1 MRMNALVVSAVM
13 LLALAM
19 PETGFAEIPKS
30 EINIGGIYCGY
41 PFSEIINRFGQPVD
55 KTDRPPKGY
64 TYKFRSGNS
73 VFTVNSM
80 GAGPIF
86 GMHVTQ
92 GRDLLTKAG
101 VGIGSSLAD
110 VKAIYGEPDIRIDN
124 SNNNLIIYNTEI
136 DEESREYFELI
147 FSYDRSSGT
156 VTSFAM
162 NLLHWDMPLDEAPKR
177 KKKSSTPQEPVKPKS
192 TIPDKV
198 TEIPKTELNIGW
210 IEPGQTMSHVEE
222 VYGKPSKIDD
232 QGFFQIYSYNDKLVV
247 KGKMNNGYKVTSVAS
262 YEKGVKM
269 PNGIMVGDLYENV
282 VKKFG
287 AVKGIKFKGEGIEA
301 KFKGC
306 TDYTYFS
313 GDKQIVFIVDKK
325 GVIVG
330 IRAEDLD
337 EQKFIEAK
345 RKK

>member
-1 MRMNALVVSAVM
+1 MRINALVVSAVM

-19 PETGFAEIPKS
+19 AETGLAEIPKS
-30 EINIGGIYCGY
+30 EINISGIYCGY
-41 PFSEIINRFGQPVD
+41 PFSEIVNRFGQPVD

-64 TYKFRSGNS
+64 TFTFRSGNS
-73 VFTVNSM
+73 VFTVNSS
-80 GAGPIF
+80 GTGPIY
-86 GMHVTQ
+86 GMRVRQ

-110 VKAIYGEPDIRIDN
+110 VKAVYGEPDRIDN
-124 SNNNLIIYNTEI
+124 SYNLIEYYNYTEI
-136 DEESREYFELI
+136 EESRKYFQLI
-147 FSYDRSSGT
+147 FSFDRSSGT
-156 VTSFAM
+156 ITSFAF
-162 NLLHWDMPLDEAPKR
+162 NQLHWDMPLDEAPKP
-177 KKKSSTPQEPVKPKS
+177 KQKPSTPQEPVKPKS

-198 TEIPKTELNIGW
+198 TEIPKNEVNIGW

-232 QGFFQIYSYNDKLVV
+232 QGFFQIYSYNDKIVV
-247 KGKMNNGYKVTSVAS
+247 KGKMNNGFKVASIAS

>member
-1 MRMNALVVSAVM
+1 MRINALVVSAVM

-19 PETGFAEIPKS
+19 AETGLAEIPKS
-30 EINIGGIYCGY
+30 EISIGGIYCGY

-64 TYKFRSGNS
+64 TFTFRSGNS
-73 VFTVNSM
+73 VFTVNSS
-80 GAGPIF
+80 GTGPIY
-86 GMHVTQ
+86 GMRVRQ

-110 VKAIYGEPDIRIDN
+110 VKAVYGEPDRIDN
-124 SNNNLIIYNTEI
+124 SYNLIEYYNYTEI
-136 DEESREYFELI
+136 EESRKYFQLI
-147 FSYDRSSGT
+147 FSFDRSSGT
-156 VTSFAM
+156 ITSFAF
-162 NLLHWDMPLDEAPKR
+162 NQLHWDMPLDEAPKP
-177 KKKSSTPQEPVKPKS
+177 KQKPSTPQEPVKPKS

-198 TEIPKTELNIGW
+198 TEIPKNEVNIGW

-232 QGFFQIYSYNDKLVV
+232 QGFFQIYSYNDKIVV
-247 KGKMNNGYKVTSVAS
+247 KGKMNNGFKVASIAS

-287 AVKGIKFKGEGIEA
+287 AVKGIKFKGESIEA
-301 KFKGC
+301 KFNGC

-313 GDKQIVFIVDKK
+313 GDKHIVFIVDKK

>member
-1 MRMNALVVSAVM
+1 MRINALVVSAVM

-19 PETGFAEIPKS
+19 AETGLAEIPKS
-30 EINIGGIYCGY
+30 EISIGGIYCGY
-41 PFSEIINRFGQPVD
+41 PFSEIVNRFGQPVD

-64 TYKFRSGNS
+64 TFTFRSGNS
-73 VFTVNSM
+73 VFTVNSS
-80 GAGPIF
+80 GTGPIY
-86 GMHVTQ
+86 GMRVRQ

-110 VKAIYGEPDIRIDN
+110 VKAVYGEPDRIDN
-124 SNNNLIIYNTEI
+124 SYNLIEYYNYTEI
-136 DEESREYFELI
+136 EESRKYFQLI
-147 FSYDRSSGT
+147 FSFDRSSGT
-156 VTSFAM
+156 ITSFAF
-162 NLLHWDMPLDEAPKR
+162 NQLHWDMPLDEAPKP
-177 KKKSSTPQEPVKPKS
+177 KQKPSTPQEPVKPKS

-198 TEIPKTELNIGW
+198 TEIPKNEVNIGW

-232 QGFFQIYSYNDKLVV
+232 QGFFQIYSYNDKIVV
-247 KGKMNNGYKVTSVAS
+247 KGKMNNGFKVASIAS

>member
-13 LLALAM
+13 LLALVM

-30 EINIGGIYCGY
+30 EINISGIYCGY
-41 PFSEIINRFGQPVD
+41 PFSEIVNRFGQPVD

-73 VFTVNSM
+73 VFTVNSS
-80 GAGPIF
+80 GTGPIY
-86 GMHVTQ
+86 GMRVRQ

-110 VKAIYGEPDIRIDN
+110 VKAVYGEPDRIDN
-124 SNNNLIIYNTEI
+124 SYNLIEYYNYTEI
-136 DEESREYFELI
+136 EESRKYFQLI
-147 FSYDRSSGT
+147 FSFDRSSGT
-156 VTSFAM
+156 ITSFAF
-162 NLLHWDMPLDEAPKR
+162 NQLHWDMPLDEAPKP
-177 KKKSSTPQEPVKPKS
+177 KQKPSTPQEPVKPKS

-198 TEIPKTELNIGW
+198 TEIPKNEVNIGW
-210 IEPGQTMSHVEE
+210 IEPGQTLSHVEE
-222 VYGKPSKIDD
+222 VYGKPGKIDD
-232 QGFFQIYSYNDKLVV
+232 QGFFKTYNYNDKLVV
-247 KGKMNNGYKVTSVAS
+247 KAKMNNGFKVTSVAS

-287 AVKGIKFKGEGIEA
+287 AVKGIKFKGESIEA
-301 KFKGC
+301 KFNGC

>member
-1 MRMNALVVSAVM
+1 MRMNALVVSVVM
-13 LLALAM
+13 LLSFIM
-19 PETGFAEIPKS
+19 PETGFAEISKS

-64 TYKFRSGNS
+64 TFTFRSGNS
-73 VFTVNSM
+73 VFTVNSS
-80 GAGPIF
+80 GTGPIY

-110 VKAIYGEPDIRIDN
+110 VKAVYGEPDMIDN
-124 SNNNLIIYNTEI
+124 SRNYLFYYTEI
-136 DEESREYFELI
+136 EEKSREYFELI
-147 FSYDRSSGT
+147 FSFDRSSGT

-177 KKKSSTPQEPVKPKS
+177 KKKSSTPQEPERPKS

-198 TEIPKTELNIGW
+198 TEIPKNEVNIGW
-210 IEPGQTMSHVEE
+210 IEPGQTLSHVEE
-222 VYGKPSKIDD
+222 VYGKPGKIDD
-232 QGFFQIYSYNDKLVV
+232 QGFFKTYNYNDKLVV
-247 KGKMNNGYKVTSVAS
+247 KGKMNNGFKVTSVAS

-325 GVIVG
+325 DVIVG